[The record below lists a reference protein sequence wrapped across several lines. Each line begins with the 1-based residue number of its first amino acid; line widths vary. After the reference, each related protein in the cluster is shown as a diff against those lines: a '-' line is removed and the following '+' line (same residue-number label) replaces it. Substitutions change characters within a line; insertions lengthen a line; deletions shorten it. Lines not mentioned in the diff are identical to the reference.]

1 MSLLAGHAMATLDN
15 AVPRW
20 PLNALSPAGIRG
32 RLSILIYHR
41 VHQRPDPLFP
51 EGIDA
56 HRFDTQMSWLS
67 SLFNILPLAEAAER
81 LKKGALP
88 QRAAAVTFDD
98 G

>member
-56 HRFDTQMSWLS
+56 HRFIVVGFHDQG
-67 SLFNILPLAEAAER
+67 LAIYCS
-81 LKKGALP
+81 
-88 QRAAAVTFDD
+88 
-98 G
+98 